1 MAENINIPY
10 ILQQANNTF
19 KKRNVLYPINI
30 LEAIVYTKSRG
41 ELDSEKD
48 KETIRKIA
56 TKTMLKF
63 VKDNGKKG
71 MDNYACRHGTKYTL
85 YITKTNDF
93 VQDAWDFYEATVV
106 SADESGGL
114 ELKIEEEV
122 LFLKMLETFCMDN
135 RFQKPIKKD

>member
-56 TKTMLKF
+56 TK
-63 VKDNGKKG
+63 
-71 MDNYACRHGTKYTL
+71 NYAEICKG
-85 YITKTNDF
+85 
-93 VQDAWDFYEATVV
+93 
-106 SADESGGL
+106 
-114 ELKIEEEV
+114 
-122 LFLKMLETFCMDN
+122 
-135 RFQKPIKKD
+135 